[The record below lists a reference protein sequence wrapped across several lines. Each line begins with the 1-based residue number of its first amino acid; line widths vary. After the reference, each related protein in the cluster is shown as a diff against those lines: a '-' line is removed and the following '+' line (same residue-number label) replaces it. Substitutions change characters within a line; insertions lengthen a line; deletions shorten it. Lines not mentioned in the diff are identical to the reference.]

1 MSKHPGSYYS
11 GQPPIGPGQA
21 PAIPG
26 QPYDPY
32 SWTQQYYQASS
43 AAAAAAATQPAAH
56 NPYANYGYGPAATWA
71 HHPPPTHP
79 RAVPPAG
86 PVPHPP
92 QAPHYG
98 PYLPQTASSQPYP
111 PHAVPSPYPARPM
124 QPPPPPP
131 PTGQP
136 LPVAPRQFQQPPL
149 KRQRVYSLP
158 SGGSRPPVSGQPPR
172 PPTESPAPLPPPQ
185 LSSNSRSGNGIMNSG
200 PSSRGRG
207 GQLRPS
213 RGGRG
218 GLAGRNMGTSS
229 HSSSGLIPR
238 GPRRGG
244 YSQSNARPMR
254 AMRNTDGQHSSKSWV
269 SAPSEGS
276 NNAASGATGSQ
287 FTDKEGKR
295 TLTDFRIV
303 GFGFVSDS
311 TVWSW
316 GVTRPI
322 DDKNIFPKLETTADG
337 QVATSST
344 EKAPVQQGAS
354 KDSNEQSKG
363 SKEKEKEK
371 GKKSG
376 KDAARVRIYFQPAV
390 PPSRSGRQSMAPPS
404 GLPSRPNAKRKKAD
418 SEEDDVE
425 RKNIKRH
432 HGDSDDT
439 PRSSAMATDLPS
451 SSQNDPEGSPNASL
465 SSNTL
470 VPQGDIE
477 EKSEVSNEGQWMGD
491 VLKEE
496 EEEVKV
502 LNYGDETVK
511 EEHDADQDD
520 HIEYIDELDEA
531 EEDGASLFGSGAYAS
546 PHHGEDGDGDL
557 VVQHVDESSQDLEAG
572 HASESFTAPGA
583 DGETK
588 AMNGEGSQ
596 TLAGHSTGA
605 GGPGGAGDKLS
616 ISFSS
621 SRKRLVFE
629 ADVVSYL
636 KVFRAEGRIEFAS
649 KLEVVP
655 SDDDNSEHAIKG
667 VTMDVWHEAEQA
679 FHSVPIPTPAKA
691 EDDIPPLSGS
701 IQATFH
707 VFLDQ
712 ENPLSMPK
720 WVKNGDVDTWLAT
733 MFGFGRGSDGLR
745 RDENGAGASK
755 GWEGKIH
762 VVDPDPA
769 LTLQSTLEQWAT
781 NSMVAQQKDRELF
794 LKSYFYLPDKAEEK
808 EPNMD
813 HIMELLLKPI
823 RGSYPTIGSHRDQ
836 DHHFRPFYYGH
847 TSQVHPILQAA
858 VNSDPNLIAQQ
869 THQSLAVLAIFRALQ
884 DVAAKYGG
892 DEGLKEAESRVRE
905 VIKSLPTQMLN
916 KHLDQMFQKWNTSKS
931 GSFQFKP
938 VR

>member
-1 MSKHPGSYYS
+1 MSKHPGSYYN
-11 GQPPIGPGQA
+11 GQPPLGPGQA
-21 PAIPG
+21 PAISG

-32 SWTQQYYQASS
+32 SSWTQQYYQASS
-43 AAAAAAATQPAAH
+43 AAAAAASQPSAH

-71 HHPPPTHP
+71 HHPPPPHP
-79 RAVPPAG
+79 RGPVPPPAA

-111 PHAVPSPYPARPM
+111 PQSVPPPYPARPM
-124 QPPPPPP
+124 QPPPPPSV
-131 PTGQP
+131 GQP
-136 LPVAPRQFQQPPL
+136 LPVAPRQYQQPPL
-149 KRQRVYSLP
+149 KRQRLYSLP
-158 SGGSRPPVSGQPPR
+158 SGGSRPPPAPGQPPR

-185 LSSNSRSGNGIMNSG
+185 LSSSSRAGNGLLNSG

-207 GQLRPS
+207 VQLRTN

-218 GLAGRNMGTSS
+218 GLSGRSLGNSS
-229 HSSSGLIPR
+229 HGSSGLIPR

-254 AMRNTDGQHSSKSWV
+254 AMRNTESQHSSKSWL

-276 NNAASGATGSQ
+276 TNAAPGVTSSQ
-287 FTDKEGKR
+287 FADKEGKR

-303 GFGFVSDS
+303 GFGFVSD
-311 TVWSW
+311 TTAWSW

-322 DDKNIFPKLETTADG
+322 DDKVIFPKHENATDG

-354 KDSNEQSKG
+354 KDSNEQSKS

-376 KDAARVRIYFQPAV
+376 KDAARVRIYFQPV
-390 PPSRSGRQSMAPPS
+390 MPSNRSGRQSMAPPN

-432 HGDSDDT
+432 HGDSDDA
-439 PRSSAMATDLPS
+439 PRSATLATDIPS
-451 SSQNDPEGSPNASL
+451 SSQTNVENSPNAGL
-465 SSNTL
+465 SANTL
-470 VPQGDIE
+470 LNQVDEQ
-477 EKSEVSNEGQWMGD
+477 KSEVSNEGQWMGD

-496 EEEVKV
+496 EEEEVKV
-502 LNYGDETVK
+502 LDYGDENLK
-511 EEHDADQDD
+511 EEHDADQED
-520 HIEYIDELDEA
+520 HAEYVDELDEA
-531 EEDGASLFGSGAYAS
+531 EGDGASLFGSGAYAS
-546 PHHGEDGDGDL
+546 PHHGDDGDGDL
-557 VVQHVDESSQDLEAG
+557 IVQVIDEASQDLEG
-572 HASESFTAPGA
+572 GLASESLASGA
-583 DGETK
+583 DENKISGHDG
-588 AMNGEGSQ
+588 NPI
-596 TLAGHSTGA
+596 LAGHSSGA

-629 ADVVSYL
+629 AEVISYL

-655 SDDDNSEHAIKG
+655 SDDGNMEPVIKG
-667 VTMDVWHEAEQA
+667 VIMDVWHEAEQG
-679 FHSVPIPTPAKA
+679 FRSVPIPTPAKA
-691 EDDIPPLSGS
+691 DEDIPPLSGS
-701 IQATFH
+701 AHATFH

-733 MFGFGRGSDGLR
+733 MFGFGRGSDPLR
-745 RDENGAGASK
+745 RDENGAGTSK

-813 HIMELLLKPI
+813 SIMELLLKPI

-869 THQSLAVLAIFRALQ
+869 THQSLAVLAIFRTLQ
-884 DVAAKYGG
+884 SIAAKYGG

-905 VIKSLPTQMLN
+905 IIKSLPTQMLN
-916 KHLDQMFQKWNTSKS
+916 KHLDQMFQKWNSSKN